1 MYNLWLMFDHIK
13 RVKDWTTMACHVYD
27 SKYCKV
33 LTIACC
39 DMQYEDGVAHTLI
52 WDSLNV
58 VMTNNGVTSVNF
70 KGFMAD
76 SAQAS
81 WNAMR
86 KVHGDGHLSL
96 PMVGHER
103 TCFFSISQPIWIRLC
118 KSISNPPY
126 NSIQTNMQGLQGR
139 VDNV

>member
-13 RVKDWTTMACHVYD
+13 RVKDWTMMACHVYD

-52 WDSLNV
+52 WDNLNI
-58 VMTNNGVTSVNF
+58 VMTDNGVTSVNF

-76 SAQAS
+76 NAQAN
-81 WNAMR
+81 WNVMR
-86 KVHGDGHLSL
+86 KVHGGGHLSL

-103 TCFFSISQPIWIRLC
+103 TFFFSIS
-118 KSISNPPY
+118 
-126 NSIQTNMQGLQGR
+126 
-139 VDNV
+139 